1 MYVGD
6 MEVTL
11 KIPDDLARAL
21 PLPEGERESRLHLE
35 MACLLYAKGW
45 LSYGQAMRLS
55 GLDYYRFGLE
65 LGDRGI
71 PRQYTEAEAQHDL
84 AYARRQQHVAGL

>member
-1 MYVGD
+1 

-11 KIPDDLARAL
+11 TIPDEVARSL
-21 PLPEGERESRLHLE
+21 PLPADEQQSRLQLE

-45 LSYGQAMRLS
+45 LSFGQAMRLS
-55 GLDYYRFGLE
+55 SIDHNRFGLE

-71 PRQYTEAEAQHDL
+71 ARHYTEAEAEHDL
-84 AYARRQQHVAGL
+84 EYARRQQHVADL